1 MPTFFIQEKP
11 FGASS
16 KTIVQDQSGQTC
28 YLLSGRLG
36 DLGSRLTLYDSNG
49 KALAYIKKDLLA
61 FVRRFEIY
69 ENNNKVGTMQKFLNW
84 PNDFYYISQLHWMV
98 HGNIY
103 QHEYRIR
110 HFTSEI
116 MNMSRIHSMLGTHY
130 QLEVND
136 EQNIAKCICIASVL
150 DYWSYNREQNQ
161 PAYYKEAL
169 DTF

>member
-84 PNDFYYISQLHWMV
+84 PNDFYYISHLPLKEIRV
-98 HGNIY
+98 R
-103 QHEYRIR
+103 RIAPL
-110 HFTSEI
+110 FDDFCQFQDI
-116 MNMSRIHSMLGTHY
+116 PLLN
-130 QLEVND
+130 
-136 EQNIAKCICIASVL
+136 
-150 DYWSYNREQNQ
+150 
-161 PAYYKEAL
+161 
-169 DTF
+169 